1 MARILLIDDYD
12 LVRGLLREA
21 LELAGHTVIEAR
33 NGAEGVDL
41 FRQAAA
47 DLVITDIVMPNTDG
61 LAVVMALR
69 EHVPPVHIIAISGA
83 GPSAEDYLDLAYRMG
98 AVKVLLKPFTI
109 AALIAAGAF
118 VVLVLLLAVPLLKL
132 GRTLDEA
139 TIAIRKAHE
148 GSAPLLD
155 DAQLTLRQVN
165 TQLDRVDGITSNA
178 RTVTSNVSV
187 LTSLFTATLGGP
199 LVRAAAFSYGLNK
212 AIKARRAG
220 KDAGKHSRRAR
231 RKRAA

>member
-1 MARILLIDDYD
+1 MS
-12 LVRGLLREA
+12 
-21 LELAGHTVIEAR
+21 AG
-33 NGAEGVDL
+33 
-41 FRQAAA
+41 Q
-47 DLVITDIVMPNTDG
+47 
-61 LAVVMALR
+61 
-69 EHVPPVHIIAISGA
+69 
-83 GPSAEDYLDLAYRMG
+83 
-98 AVKVLLKPFTI
+98 I

-155 DAQLTLRQVN
+155 NAQTTLSVVN
-165 TQLDRVDGITSNA
+165 TQLERVDGITSNA

-199 LVRAAAFSYGLNK
+199 LVRAAAFSYGLSK
-212 AIKARRAG
+212 AIQARRAG
-220 KDAGKHSRRAR
+220 RDSGAHAVRGRRSR
-231 RKRAA
+231 KAAS